1 MKKTF
6 FAVLTGLSASAA
18 CAGGLDFS
26 LPHTLPF
33 RVRVAVSTSLAPEY
47 VRTLTSEAPRI
58 GGEVILRGLPVPEDF
73 EQRAHFAAPEAERRK
88 NRRHVNQALMNIGAF
103 VGEGGQL
110 LICPDPFEA
119 YGVEG
124 VPVFVIE
131 GRGSEKEQGPVYIV
145 RGQVTLRRALRHVL
159 ERRGD
164 ENRDLAAFLT
174 EALVRLPAG
183 AAP

>member
-1 MKKTF
+1 MSPPNF
-6 FAVLTGLSASAA
+6 DSPDFAPPWR
-18 CAGGLDFS
+18 
-26 LPHTLPF
+26 LPSWPL
-33 RVRVAVSTSLAPEY
+33 L
-47 VRTLTSEAPRI
+47 
-58 GGEVILRGLPVPEDF
+58 
-73 EQRAHFAAPEAERRK
+73 K
-88 NRRHVNQALMNIGAF
+88 GA
-103 VGEGGQL
+103 
-110 LICPDPFEA
+110 A

-131 GRGSEKEQGPVYIV
+131 GRGTDKAQGPVYIV

-174 EALVRLPAG
+174 EALGRLPAG